1 MSEPVPLYTLIFPDR
16 KTVID
21 MLKGFHICSGFIY
34 HIPLNVIQ
42 YKLALGISGSDL
54 LHAK

>member
-21 MLKGFHICSGFIY
+21 MLKGFHICSAFIY
-34 HIPLNVIQ
+34 HIPLNVIR